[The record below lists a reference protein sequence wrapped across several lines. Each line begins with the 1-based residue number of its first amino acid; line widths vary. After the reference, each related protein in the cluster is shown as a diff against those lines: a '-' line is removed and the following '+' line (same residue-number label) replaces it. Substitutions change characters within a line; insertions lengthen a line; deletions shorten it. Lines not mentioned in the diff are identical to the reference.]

1 MMRFLTVPLGIALMA
16 AGCTVIPN
24 TGPTSSEIL
33 SQANRTT
40 NRRYEVVEITPA
52 VVDILKRR
60 PVNSFYASFGD
71 HRPSVEPVIGI
82 GDFVAVTIWE
92 AGPGGLFSAPL
103 ISDRFTT
110 GSKSATIPDQVVAR
124 DGAITIPYAGRVRVA
139 NQTPQEVQRVIE
151 EQLAGKAIQPQV
163 LVTVTRPISNTA
175 TVTGEVGSGARVP
188 LSVRGDRLLDVVATA
203 GSVRAPV
210 NETFVRLSRGSVT
223 ATVPMTAVVSN
234 PRENIFIR
242 PGDVVTLVREPQTF
256 MAYGATGRNAEIPFD
271 ADGITLAQALAK
283 AGGLLDFRADPAGV
297 FIFRFEPASVVRQ
310 LRPEVAAAGGF
321 VPVVYRLD
329 MTDASSLFT
338 AQAMRIQNRD
348 VLYVTNAPMADV
360 GKVLAVFNT
369 VTGPLSSA
377 AGIYNITR

>member
-24 TGPTSSEIL
+24 SGPTSSEIL
-33 SQANRTT
+33 SQANTTT

-256 MAYGATGRNAEIPFD
+256 LAYGATGRNAEIPFD

-369 VTGPLSSA
+369 VTAPLGSA
-377 AGIYNITR
+377 ASVYAYTK

>member
-24 TGPTSSEIL
+24 SGPTSSEIL
-33 SQANRTT
+33 SQANTTT

-369 VTGPLSSA
+369 VTAPLGSA
-377 AGIYNITR
+377 ASVYAYTK